1 MLLHIIYLVFF
12 FFLKGL
18 RLGVCQT
25 TNLSIGAA
33 NLTNINF
40 SNEQLK
46 FIDTVKYY
54 LKSLSTLAVTMAEK
68 EKENTKIKCK
78 RFILGE
84 RNLSQRLLS
93 CSLEEQEL
101 VLNYLSSGKGIIH
114 YEMIKKYDLE
124 DIRPEKDFY

>member
-25 TNLSIGAA
+25 TNLSTGGA

>member
-25 TNLSIGAA
+25 TNLSIGGA

-93 CSLEEQEL
+93 YSLEEQEL
-101 VLNYLSSGKGIIH
+101 VLNYLSSGKVSFTT
-114 YEMIKKYDLE
+114 K
-124 DIRPEKDFY
+124 

>member
-18 RLGVCQT
+18 RIGVCQT
-25 TNLSIGAA
+25 TSLSIGGA
-33 NLTNINF
+33 NLKNKNF

-93 CSLEEQEL
+93 YSLEEQEL